1 MGGGGGGGTAEPGSY
16 IYIYMY
22 VSVESFEEASKTGTT
37 KLEQSLGLGVFL
49 YYLRNSVSSY
59 RGPYASRLEVL

>member
-1 MGGGGGGGTAEPGSY
+1 MGGEGGGTADPGS
-16 IYIYMY
+16 YIYMY